1 MVRSALSTSTASPPP
16 PDPHTAH
23 ASPAEA
29 HSSERRMN
37 VIEADPDLPLIQAM
51 AAGDTAALDALYE
64 RHGRGIFSFLMAHLN
79 DNTILAEEVLQDV
92 MLAAWQNAP
101 RFRQE
106 SKVRT
111 WLLVIARN
119 RAINAQRRR
128 RLHLVELD
136 EHSITSDDDT
146 SPLEQAHR
154 NANYEILRQ
163 AIQQLPA
170 AHQEILTL
178 VFYQQLSGAE
188 IAAVLGISEGTV
200 KSRLHRAKEALRRT
214 LNLTK
219 GGLDV

>member
-1 MVRSALSTSTASPPP
+1 
-16 PDPHTAH
+16 
-23 ASPAEA
+23 
-29 HSSERRMN
+29 MN

>member
-1 MVRSALSTSTASPPP
+1 MFHSVSPPP
-16 PDPHTAH
+16 PDPHVADAQITQVR
-23 ASPAEA
+23 PAET
-29 HSSERRMN
+29 HPSERMMN

-51 AAGDTAALDALYE
+51 AAGDSTALDTLYE
-64 RHGRGIFSFLMAHLN
+64 RHGRGIYSFLMAHLR
-79 DNTILAEEVLQDV
+79 DNSALAEEVLQDV

-128 RLHLVELD
+128 RLNLVEL
-136 EHSITSDDDT
+136 EENSITSDDDT
-146 SPLEQAHR
+146 GPLEQAHR
-154 NANYEILRQ
+154 SANHEILRQ

-178 VFYQQLSGAE
+178 VFYQQLSGPE
-188 IAAVLGISEGTV
+188 IAAILGISEGTV
-200 KSRLHRAKEALRRT
+200 KSRLHRAKESLRRI